1 MDSPLAGTAAANL
14 DLSKLTDRDKQE
26 LQQFVVN
33 ESQKARIQQSI
44 HSLTDICFRKCIT
57 SKISSGK
64 LDRYEEPC
72 MQNCVDRFMDANYV
86 VLKELEKMRSS

>member
-1 MDSPLAGTAAANL
+1 MPANVSIEHHVRTL
-14 DLSKLTDRDKQE
+14 PARADRW
-26 LQQFVVN
+26 FP
-33 ESQKARIQQSI
+33 AI

>member
-33 ESQKARIQQSI
+33 ESQKARIQQCKSTHVI
-44 HSLTDICFRKCIT
+44 FLFASPSLT
-57 SKISSGK
+57 
-64 LDRYEEPC
+64 PC
-72 MQNCVDRFMDANYV
+72 MLNVPIDHHVRTLPARADR
-86 VLKELEKMRSS
+86 

>member
-33 ESQKARIQQSI
+33 ESQKARIQQCTSI
-44 HSLTDICFRKCIT
+44 HVIFLFASPSLTSCLPMCRLNTMCVPFR
-57 SKISSGK
+57 
-64 LDRYEEPC
+64 P
-72 MQNCVDRFMDANYV
+72 
-86 VLKELEKMRSS
+86 ELTDGFQRSTH

>member
-1 MDSPLAGTAAANL
+1 VYVNSCHLSFRFPFTYTLPANASIEHHVRTL
-14 DLSKLTDRDKQE
+14 PARADRW
-26 LQQFVVN
+26 FP
-33 ESQKARIQQSI
+33 AI